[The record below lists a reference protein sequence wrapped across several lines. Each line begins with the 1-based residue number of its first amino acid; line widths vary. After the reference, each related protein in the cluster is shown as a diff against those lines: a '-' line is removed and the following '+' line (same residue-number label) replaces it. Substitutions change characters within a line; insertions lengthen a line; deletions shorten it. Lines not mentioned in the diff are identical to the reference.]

1 MNQAL
6 SFIPRFFP
14 SRGLS
19 FLWLP
24 AGLVAVVALLIV
36 PMPPMML
43 DLFIATNLI
52 IGVLLLLAALYVV
65 KPLDFSTF
73 PTVLLITTLFRIGI
87 SVATAR
93 MILTEAEGGTIVHQ
107 FGVMVAGGQLA
118 VGLVVFLIISIVQF
132 IVISKG
138 AERVAEVAAR
148 FSLDAM
154 PGKQLSIDSD
164 LRSGLLTK
172 DEAKAKRRML
182 EQESKFNGSLDGA
195 MKFVKGDA
203 IVAIVIVLINLLG
216 GLAVG
221 MFSHGMDAA
230 TALETYA
237 ILSIGDGLV
246 AQLPAFFSA
255 VAAGLLVTRTTDD
268 ETDRDLA
275 PAIAQQIT
283 GKPHVMMIA
292 GGMALLFGLI
302 PGFPTLIFF
311 SIAVLFLGIGLL
323 NHPEFS
329 IPVRNRIGLPPK
341 TEAVDM
347 PIGQARLEAP
357 VQVAIEPLQLRVGL
371 SPQGEDYTRLQELLA
386 QTIAQLS
393 ERSGVPLPSMHIIA
407 DPDGAAATNSW
418 SLSAFDAPLGSGL
431 SQAEDVP
438 RHIALIT
445 EHLLERNLS
454 LFLGLQ
460 EVTDMLNRLGD
471 QYPEVV
477 KEAVRA
483 VPTGKIAEV
492 LRLLADEGVPLRNLR
507 DAIEALADIGQY
519 EREAPP
525 MAERTRIAMRRH
537 LIAPLCDEGR
547 LRVLMVGSELE
558 AIIRETLTE
567 VDGQMRLAIN
577 PMQMR
582 AMIALLSEQVR
593 DSGARVI
600 LTSQDLRRPLRL
612 MIAADLP
619 EVAIISFNEL
629 NPSVPLDIVGE
640 LNRAPDALPPYQ
652 GQNETQAEYAE

>member
-1 MNQAL
+1 MNRAIAL
-6 SFIPRFFP
+6 IPRFFP
-14 SRGLS
+14 SKGLA

-36 PMPPMML
+36 PMPPVML
-43 DLFIATNLI
+43 DMFIAMNLI

-93 MILTEAEGGTIVHQ
+93 MVLTEADAGQIVHQ

-164 LRSGLLTK
+164 LRSGLLSK
-172 DEAKAKRRML
+172 EEAKQKRRML

-221 MFSHGMDAA
+221 MFSKGMDAA

-292 GGMALLFGLI
+292 GGVAMLFGLI

-311 SIAVLFLGIGLL
+311 GIGALFIGIGVM
-323 NHPEFS
+323 NHPEYGVF
-329 IPVRNRIGLPPK
+329 VRTRLGLPQK
-341 TEAVDM
+341 EEKVAM
-347 PIGQARLEAP
+347 PVGQARLDAP
-357 VQVAIEPLQLRVGL
+357 LQVAIEPLQLKVGMA
-371 SPQGEDYTRLQELLA
+371 QEGEDYDRLNLLLTA
-386 QTIAQLS
+386 IIANLS
-393 ERSGVPLPSMHIIA
+393 ERSGVPLPSMHVVVDA
-407 DPDGAAATNSW
+407 EGSLPRNGW
-418 SLSAFDAPLGSGL
+418 SLSAFDAPLGSGV
-431 SQAEDVP
+431 SQADDVP
-438 RHIALIT
+438 QHVALLT

-519 EREAPP
+519 EREAVP

-537 LIAPLCDEGR
+537 LIAPLCDDGR

-558 AIIRETLTE
+558 GIIRETLTE

-582 AMIALLSEQVR
+582 SMISLLADQVR
-593 DSGARVI
+593 ASGARVI

-612 MIAADLP
+612 MVAADL
-619 EVAIISFNEL
+619 AHISIISFNEL

-640 LNRAPDALPPYQ
+640 LNRAPDTLSHAP
-652 GQNETQAEYAE
+652 QAEYAE

>member
-1 MNQAL
+1 MNRAIAL
-6 SFIPRFFP
+6 IPRFFP
-14 SRGLS
+14 SKGLA

-36 PMPPMML
+36 PMPPVML
-43 DLFIATNLI
+43 DMFIAMNLI

-93 MILTEAEGGTIVHQ
+93 MVLTEADAGQIVHQ

-132 IVISKG
+132 VVISKG

-172 DEAKAKRRML
+172 DEAKQKRRML

-221 MFSHGMDAA
+221 MFSKGMDAA
-230 TALETYA
+230 TAIQTYA

-292 GGMALLFGLI
+292 GGVAMLFGLI

-311 SIAVLFLGIGLL
+311 GIGALFIGIGVL
-323 NHPEFS
+323 NHPEYG
-329 IPVRNRIGLPPK
+329 VRIRDRFGLPQKILKVELP
-341 TEAVDM
+341 V
-347 PIGQARLEAP
+347 GQSRLEAP
-357 VQVAIEPLQLRVGL
+357 VQVAIEPLQLKVNMANE
-371 SPQGEDYTRLQELLA
+371 GEDYERLNQ
-386 QTIAQLS
+386 QLTEIVTS
-393 ERSGVPLPSMHIIA
+393 LSDRSGVPLPSMHVVVDA
-407 DPDGAAATNSW
+407 LGSLPPGGW
-418 SLSAFDAPLGSGL
+418 SLSAFDAPLGSGI
-431 SQAEDVP
+431 SQADDMP
-438 RHIALIT
+438 RHIALLT

-492 LRLLADEGVPLRNLR
+492 LRLLADERVPLRNLR

-519 EREAPP
+519 EREAVP

-537 LIAPLCDEGR
+537 IIAPLCDDGR

-582 AMIALLSEQVR
+582 SMIALLHDQVGA
-593 DSGARVI
+593 SGARVI

-640 LNRAPDALPPYQ
+640 LNRAPETLPQP
-652 GQNETQAEYAE
+652 QAEYAE

>member
-1 MNQAL
+1 VNRAL
-6 SFIPRFFP
+6 ELIPRFFP
-14 SRGLS
+14 SKSLA

-36 PMPPMML
+36 PMPPVAL
-43 DLFIATNLI
+43 DMFIAMNLI
-52 IGVLLLLAALYVV
+52 ISVLLLLSAIYVV

-87 SVATAR
+87 SVSAAR
-93 MILTEAEGGTIVHQ
+93 MVLTEAHAGSIITQ
-107 FGVMVAGGQLA
+107 FGEMVAGGQLA
-118 VGLVVFLIISIVQF
+118 VGLVVFFIISIVQF

-172 DEAKAKRRML
+172 DEAKQKRRTL

-221 MFSHGMDAA
+221 MFSKGMDAA

-255 VAAGLLVTRTTDD
+255 VAAGLLVTRSTDD
-268 ETDRDLA
+268 EHDRDLA
-275 PAIAQQIT
+275 PAIAQQIA
-283 GKPHVMMIA
+283 GKPHVLLIA
-292 GGMALLFGLI
+292 GGIAVLFGLI

-311 SIAVLFLGIGLL
+311 SIALVFLGTGLMKHPTIGRQIR
-323 NHPEFS
+323 EK
-329 IPVRNRIGLPPK
+329 VGLPQI
-341 TEAVDM
+341 TEKVAM
-347 PIGQARLEAP
+347 PIGQSRLAAP
-357 VQVAIEPLQLRVGL
+357 VQTAIEPLQLKV
-371 SPQGEDYTRLQELLA
+371 SMANIGEDYERLNSELTEIVA
-386 QTIAQLS
+386 RLS
-393 ERSGVPLPSMHIIA
+393 ERSGVPLPSMHVVVDA
-407 DPDGAAATNSW
+407 EGTLPDNGW
-418 SLSAFDAPLGSGL
+418 SLSAHDAPLGSGV
-431 SQAEDVP
+431 SQADDVP
-438 RHIALIT
+438 RHIALLT

-492 LRLLADEGVPLRNLR
+492 LRLLADEHVPLRNMR

-519 EREAPP
+519 EREAVP

-537 LIAPLCDEGR
+537 LIAPLCEDGR
-547 LRVLMVGSELE
+547 LKALMVGSALE
-558 AIIRETLTE
+558 DIIRETLTE

-577 PMQMR
+577 PMQMQ
-582 AMIALLSEQVR
+582 AMIALLSDQVR
-593 DSGARVI
+593 ASGARVI

-612 MIAADLP
+612 MVAGDLP
-619 EVAIISFNEL
+619 EISIISFNEL

-640 LNRAPDALPPYQ
+640 LNRAPDSLGHNVQ
-652 GQNETQAEYAE
+652 TEYAE